1 MRLLRILLLLLLP
14 IALLTSCGDDDDDTV
29 ANDSADVTTT
39 TAGSSSDDA
48 ADHELTYDDNNSDLT
63 IAVGETIAV
72 SLESCPSCGYQ
83 WLVGGDGADTLSLES
98 ESDSNPTAGAGQ
110 TGGNVTHR
118 VVYKGVAPGEVVID
132 IGYYGPGKDAPDEV
146 FTVNVTVEA

>member
-1 MRLLRILLLLLLP
+1 MRTLRLLVLLLLP
-14 IALLTSCGDDDDDTV
+14 LALLASCGDDDDDV
-29 ANDSADVTTT
+29 SADDAVTTT
-39 TAGSSSDDA
+39 TSAPTSDDV
-48 ADHELTYDDNNSDLT
+48 ADHELTIDDNDSDLT

-98 ESDSNPTAGAGQ
+98 ESDSNPTAQPGQ
-110 TGGNVTHR
+110 TGGTVTHR
-118 VVYKGVAPGEVVID
+118 VVYEGVAPGEVVID